1 VCHKLPE
8 SPNELRYAGTKHAA
22 WEARAIALD
31 YMKLAADFFEASMEY
46 PTKSA
51 FADCVET
58 HAKAVADLV
67 NECFEF
73 CDEWKLIVVPED
85 EDLNS
90 EFLY

>member
-1 VCHKLPE
+1 M
-8 SPNELRYAGTKHAA
+8 RYAGTRYAA
-22 WEARAIALD
+22 WEAREIARD

-46 PTKSA
+46 PTRSA

-67 NECFEF
+67 NESFEF
-73 CDEWKLIVVPED
+73 CDEWKLVVVED
-85 EDLNS
+85 EDLNP